1 MKKIICAAVAAL
13 SLAALS
19 AEAFTIANIASCID
33 RFMSGKGTCV
43 KISYTTSSGYNYNYY
58 LPKDKILGF
67 YYKKDSDDDIDL
79 SIAMNGTSM
88 NVDDDDVNDIS
99 LDAAGNLIITKK

>member
-43 KISYTTSSGYNYNYY
+43 KISYTRSGGSNYNYY
-58 LPKDKILGF
+58 LPKDKVAGF
-67 YYKKDSDDDIDL
+67 YYRKDSDGDIDL
-79 SIAMNGTSM
+79 SIAMNGTSI
-88 NVDDDDVNDIS
+88 NAHSYDVNDIS